1 VYSTFNPPGRSAS
14 ISLVRRF
21 VSCGVTPGFLTQCTM
36 NFMASLLVGVRVMWR
51 GARVVSFTLVL
62 RAAQIDGM
70 PVQTLPHQDLTAG
83 R

>member
-1 VYSTFNPPGRSAS
+1 
-14 ISLVRRF
+14 
-21 VSCGVTPGFLTQCTM
+21 M